1 MNTYLEQNVASEFSN
16 MALVTPDTKLC
27 EVIVDEPSVV
37 PVINRFDIVLGV
49 GDRTIKSI
57 CKEKGIDT
65 SFFITILNAFI
76 HESFFLEN
84 VTGAFNAGDVVD
96 YLRKTNNSYLRNQLP
111 NIERHFAA
119 LISRSDSNNNLPLL
133 FNFYREVKTEIER
146 RIDSDNQWFDAIIS
160 AEQSNSEVSVA
171 GNAVQAESDSIEDKL
186 SDLINMFVIH
196 LRGDYDRN
204 LCHAVLFAVISLEKD
219 IRQNNRIRRRILK
232 PLWGALVEKNRC
244 NG

>member
-1 MNTYLEQNVASEFSN
+1 

-84 VTGAFNAGDVVD
+84 LTGAFNAGDVVD
-96 YLRKTNNSYLRNQLP
+96 YLRKTNNSYLHNQLP

-171 GNAVQAESDSIEDKL
+171 GNAIQAESDSIEDKL

-219 IRQNNRIRRRILK
+219 ICQNNRIRNRVLR
-232 PLWGALVEKNRC
+232 PLVDALNSR
-244 NG
+244 NS

>member
-1 MNTYLEQNVASEFSN
+1 

-37 PVINRFDIVLGV
+37 PVINRFDIVLGM

-219 IRQNNRIRRRILK
+219 ICQNNRIRNRVLR
-232 PLWGALVEKNRC
+232 PLVDALNSR
-244 NG
+244 NS

>member
-1 MNTYLEQNVASEFSN
+1 

-146 RIDSDNQWFDAIIS
+146 RIDSDNHWFDAIIS

-219 IRQNNRIRRRILK
+219 ICQNNRIRNRVLR
-232 PLWGALVEKNRC
+232 PLVDALNSR
-244 NG
+244 NS

>member
-1 MNTYLEQNVASEFSN
+1 

-65 SFFITILNAFI
+65 SFFITILNAVI

-146 RIDSDNQWFDAIIS
+146 RIDNDNQWFDAIIS

-219 IRQNNRIRRRILK
+219 ICQNNRIRNRVLR
-232 PLWGALVEKNRC
+232 PLVDALNSR
-244 NG
+244 NS

>member
-1 MNTYLEQNVASEFSN
+1 

-76 HESFFLEN
+76 NESFFLEN

-160 AEQSNSEVSVA
+160 AEQSNSEVPVA

-219 IRQNNRIRRRILK
+219 IRQNNRIRNRVLR
-232 PLWGALVEKNRC
+232 PLVDALNSR
-244 NG
+244 NS

>member
-1 MNTYLEQNVASEFSN
+1 

-204 LCHAVLFAVISLEKD
+204 LCQAVLFAVISLEKD
-219 IRQNNRIRRRILK
+219 IRQNNRIRNRVLR
-232 PLWGALVEKNRC
+232 PLVDALNSR
-244 NG
+244 NS

>member
-1 MNTYLEQNVASEFSN
+1 

-171 GNAVQAESDSIEDKL
+171 GNAIQAESDSIEDKL

-219 IRQNNRIRRRILK
+219 ICQNNRIRNACSDRLSMRSTRETLNDVT
-232 PLWGALVEKNRC
+232 L
-244 NG
+244 

>member
-1 MNTYLEQNVASEFSN
+1 

-37 PVINRFDIVLGV
+37 PVINRFYIVLGV

-171 GNAVQAESDSIEDKL
+171 GNAIQAESDSIEDKL

-219 IRQNNRIRRRILK
+219 ICQNNRIRNRVLR
-232 PLWGALVEKNRC
+232 PLVDALNSR
-244 NG
+244 NS

>member
-1 MNTYLEQNVASEFSN
+1 

-160 AEQSNSEVSVA
+160 AEQSDSEVSIA

-219 IRQNNRIRRRILK
+219 ICQNNRIRNRVLR
-232 PLWGALVEKNRC
+232 PLVDALNSR
-244 NG
+244 NS

>member
-1 MNTYLEQNVASEFSN
+1 

-160 AEQSNSEVSVA
+160 AEQSNSEVSIA
-171 GNAVQAESDSIEDKL
+171 GNAVQAESDSIDDKL

-219 IRQNNRIRRRILK
+219 IRQNNRIRNRVLR
-232 PLWGALVEKNRC
+232 PLVDALNSR
-244 NG
+244 NS

>member
-1 MNTYLEQNVASEFSN
+1 

-84 VTGAFNAGDVVD
+84 LTGAFNAGDVVD

-171 GNAVQAESDSIEDKL
+171 GNAIQAESDSIEDKL

-204 LCHAVLFAVISLEKD
+204 LCHAVLFAVIGLEKD
-219 IRQNNRIRRRILK
+219 ICQNNRIRNRVLR
-232 PLWGALVEKNRC
+232 PLVDALNSR
-244 NG
+244 NS

>member
-1 MNTYLEQNVASEFSN
+1 

-57 CKEKGIDT
+57 CKEKDIDT

-84 VTGAFNAGDVVD
+84 LTGAFNAGDVVD

-171 GNAVQAESDSIEDKL
+171 GNAIQAESDSIEDKL

-219 IRQNNRIRRRILK
+219 ICQNNRIRNRVLR
-232 PLWGALVEKNRC
+232 PLVDALNSR
-244 NG
+244 NS

>member
-1 MNTYLEQNVASEFSN
+1 

-160 AEQSNSEVSVA
+160 AEQSDSEVSIA
-171 GNAVQAESDSIEDKL
+171 GNAIQAESDSIEDKL

-219 IRQNNRIRRRILK
+219 ICQNNRIRNRVLR
-232 PLWGALVEKNRC
+232 PLVDALNSR
-244 NG
+244 NS

>member
-1 MNTYLEQNVASEFSN
+1 

-84 VTGAFNAGDVVD
+84 LTGAFNAGDVVD
-96 YLRKTNNSYLRNQLP
+96 YLRKINNSYLRNQLP

-160 AEQSNSEVSVA
+160 AEQSNSEVSIA

-219 IRQNNRIRRRILK
+219 ICQNNRIRNRVLR
-232 PLWGALVEKNRC
+232 PLVDALNSR
-244 NG
+244 NS

>member
-1 MNTYLEQNVASEFSN
+1 

-84 VTGAFNAGDVVD
+84 LTGAFNAGDVVD

-171 GNAVQAESDSIEDKL
+171 GNAIQAESDSIEDKL
-186 SDLINMFVIH
+186 SDLINMFVTH

-219 IRQNNRIRRRILK
+219 ICQNNRIRNRVLR
-232 PLWGALVEKNRC
+232 PLVDALNSR
-244 NG
+244 NS

>member
-1 MNTYLEQNVASEFSN
+1 

-84 VTGAFNAGDVVD
+84 LTGAFNAGDVVD

-133 FNFYREVKTEIER
+133 FNLYREVKTEIER

-219 IRQNNRIRRRILK
+219 ICQNNRIRNRVLR
-232 PLWGALVEKNRC
+232 PLVDALNSR
-244 NG
+244 NS

>member
-1 MNTYLEQNVASEFSN
+1 

-119 LISRSDSNNNLPLL
+119 LISCSDSNSNLPLL

-219 IRQNNRIRRRILK
+219 IRQNNRIRNRVLR
-232 PLWGALVEKNRC
+232 PLVDALNSR
-244 NG
+244 NS

>member
-1 MNTYLEQNVASEFSN
+1 

-76 HESFFLEN
+76 NESFFLEN

-186 SDLINMFVIH
+186 SDLINMFVTH

-219 IRQNNRIRRRILK
+219 IRQNNRIRNRVLR
-232 PLWGALVEKNRC
+232 PLVDALNSR
-244 NG
+244 NS

>member
-1 MNTYLEQNVASEFSN
+1 

-111 NIERHFAA
+111 NIECHFAA

-219 IRQNNRIRRRILK
+219 ICQNNRIRNRVLR
-232 PLWGALVEKNRC
+232 PLVDALNSR
-244 NG
+244 NS

>member
-1 MNTYLEQNVASEFSN
+1 

-171 GNAVQAESDSIEDKL
+171 GNAIQAESDSIEDKL

-204 LCHAVLFAVISLEKD
+204 LCHAVPCPRP
-219 IRQNNRIRRRILK
+219 IR
-232 PLWGALVEKNRC
+232 AS
-244 NG
+244 

>member
-1 MNTYLEQNVASEFSN
+1 

-84 VTGAFNAGDVVD
+84 LTGAFNAGDVVD

-119 LISRSDSNNNLPLL
+119 LISRSDSNNSLPLL

-171 GNAVQAESDSIEDKL
+171 GNAIQAESDSIEDKL

-219 IRQNNRIRRRILK
+219 ICQNNRIRNRVLR
-232 PLWGALVEKNRC
+232 PLVDALNSR
-244 NG
+244 NS

>member
-1 MNTYLEQNVASEFSN
+1 

-133 FNFYREVKTEIER
+133 FNFYKEVKTEIER

-171 GNAVQAESDSIEDKL
+171 GNAVKAESDSIEDKL

-219 IRQNNRIRRRILK
+219 ICQNNRIRNRVLR
-232 PLWGALVEKNRC
+232 PLVDALNSR
-244 NG
+244 NS

>member
-1 MNTYLEQNVASEFSN
+1 

-196 LRGDYDRN
+196 LRGDYNRN

-219 IRQNNRIRRRILK
+219 IRQNNRIRNRVLR
-232 PLWGALVEKNRC
+232 PLVDALNSR
-244 NG
+244 NS

>member
-1 MNTYLEQNVASEFSN
+1 

-219 IRQNNRIRRRILK
+219 IRQNNRIRNRVLR
-232 PLWGALVEKNRC
+232 PLVNALNSR
-244 NG
+244 NS

>member
-1 MNTYLEQNVASEFSN
+1 

-186 SDLINMFVIH
+186 SDFINMFVIH

-219 IRQNNRIRRRILK
+219 IRQNNRIRNRVLR
-232 PLWGALVEKNRC
+232 PLVDALNSR
-244 NG
+244 NS

>member
-1 MNTYLEQNVASEFSN
+1 

-84 VTGAFNAGDVVD
+84 LTGAFNAGDVVD

-111 NIERHFAA
+111 NIERHFAT

-171 GNAVQAESDSIEDKL
+171 GNAIQAESDSIEDKL

-219 IRQNNRIRRRILK
+219 ICQNNRIRNSVLR
-232 PLWGALVEKNRC
+232 PLVDALNSR
-244 NG
+244 NS

>member
-1 MNTYLEQNVASEFSN
+1 

-171 GNAVQAESDSIEDKL
+171 GNATQAESDSIEDKL

-204 LCHAVLFAVISLEKD
+204 LCHAVLFAIISLEKD
-219 IRQNNRIRRRILK
+219 IRQNNRIRNRVLR
-232 PLWGALVEKNRC
+232 PLVDALNSR
-244 NG
+244 NS

>member
-1 MNTYLEQNVASEFSN
+1 

-196 LRGDYDRN
+196 LRGDYARN

-219 IRQNNRIRRRILK
+219 IRQNNRIRNRVLR
-232 PLWGALVEKNRC
+232 PLVDALNSR
-244 NG
+244 NS

>member
-1 MNTYLEQNVASEFSN
+1 

-84 VTGAFNAGDVVD
+84 VTGAVVD

-119 LISRSDSNNNLPLL
+119 LISRSNSNNNLPLL

-160 AEQSNSEVSVA
+160 AEQSNSEVSIA

-219 IRQNNRIRRRILK
+219 ICQNNRIRNRVLR
-232 PLWGALVEKNRC
+232 PLVDALNSR
-244 NG
+244 NS

>member
-1 MNTYLEQNVASEFSN
+1 

-133 FNFYREVKTEIER
+133 FNFYREVKTEIGR

-171 GNAVQAESDSIEDKL
+171 GNAIQAESDSIEDKL

-219 IRQNNRIRRRILK
+219 ICQNNRIRNRVLR
-232 PLWGALVEKNRC
+232 PLVDALNSR
-244 NG
+244 NS

>member
-1 MNTYLEQNVASEFSN
+1 

-119 LISRSDSNNNLPLL
+119 LISRSNSNNNLPLL

-204 LCHAVLFAVISLEKD
+204 LCHAVLFAVISIEKD
-219 IRQNNRIRRRILK
+219 IRQNNRIRNRVLR
-232 PLWGALVEKNRC
+232 PLVDALNSR
-244 NG
+244 NS

>member
-1 MNTYLEQNVASEFSN
+1 

-65 SFFITILNAFI
+65 SFFITILNTFI

-219 IRQNNRIRRRILK
+219 IRQNNRIRNRVLR
-232 PLWGALVEKNRC
+232 PLVDALNSR
-244 NG
+244 NS

>member
-1 MNTYLEQNVASEFSN
+1 

-49 GDRTIKSI
+49 GDHTIKSI

-133 FNFYREVKTEIER
+133 FNFYREVKMEIER

-219 IRQNNRIRRRILK
+219 IRQNNRIRNRVLR
-232 PLWGALVEKNRC
+232 PLVDALNSR
-244 NG
+244 NS

>member
-1 MNTYLEQNVASEFSN
+1 

-57 CKEKGIDT
+57 CKEKDIDT

-84 VTGAFNAGDVVD
+84 VTRAFNAGDVVD

-219 IRQNNRIRRRILK
+219 ICQNNRIRNRVLR
-232 PLWGALVEKNRC
+232 PLVDALNSR
-244 NG
+244 NS

>member
-1 MNTYLEQNVASEFSN
+1 

-119 LISRSDSNNNLPLL
+119 LISRSDSNNTLPLL

-219 IRQNNRIRRRILK
+219 ICQNNRIRNRVLR
-232 PLWGALVEKNRC
+232 PLVDALNSR
-244 NG
+244 NS

>member
-1 MNTYLEQNVASEFSN
+1 

-146 RIDSDNQWFDAIIS
+146 RIGSDNQWFDAIIS

-219 IRQNNRIRRRILK
+219 IRQNNRIRNRVLR
-232 PLWGALVEKNRC
+232 PLVDALNSR
-244 NG
+244 NS

>member
-1 MNTYLEQNVASEFSN
+1 

-133 FNFYREVKTEIER
+133 FNFYREGKTEIER

-160 AEQSNSEVSVA
+160 AEQSDSEVSIA

-219 IRQNNRIRRRILK
+219 IRQNNRIRNRVLR
-232 PLWGALVEKNRC
+232 PLVDALNSR
-244 NG
+244 NS

>member
-1 MNTYLEQNVASEFSN
+1 

-57 CKEKGIDT
+57 CKEKGINT

-146 RIDSDNQWFDAIIS
+146 RIDNDNQWFDAIIS

-219 IRQNNRIRRRILK
+219 ICQNNRIRNRVLR
-232 PLWGALVEKNRC
+232 PLVDALNSR
-244 NG
+244 NS

>member
-1 MNTYLEQNVASEFSN
+1 
-16 MALVTPDTKLC
+16 MALVTPDTMLC

-76 HESFFLEN
+76 NESFFLEN

-219 IRQNNRIRRRILK
+219 ICQNNRIRSRVLR
-232 PLWGALVEKNRC
+232 PLVDALNSR
-244 NG
+244 NS